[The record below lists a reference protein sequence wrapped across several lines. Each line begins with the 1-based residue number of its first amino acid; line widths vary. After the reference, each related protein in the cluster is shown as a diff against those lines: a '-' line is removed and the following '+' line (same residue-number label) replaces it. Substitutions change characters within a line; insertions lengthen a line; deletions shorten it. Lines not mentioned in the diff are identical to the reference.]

1 MATLSHI
8 VTKYDTLERLSQIY
22 RVPICMIL
30 RANQGQRGLLR
41 PGRRILIPFPNYC
54 LDQARHREEIFEKK
68 RYVVQ
73 RGDTLYGI
81 SKKFGTTMQKV
92 LQENGLSRPEELK
105 IGREITVSCP
115 GKGFVVY
122 SLKSTDTLEDV
133 ALKFGVSEQA
143 LWRYNEIA
151 CGAYPGM
158 QLIIP
163 LGEK

>member
-105 IGREITVSCP
+105 IGREITVSGGRFCSILIKID
-115 GKGFVVY
+115 GYAGRCCA
-122 SLKSTDTLEDV
+122 EIWRERAG
-133 ALKFGVSEQA
+133 ALA
-143 LWRYNEIA
+143 L
-151 CGAYPGM
+151 
-158 QLIIP
+158 
-163 LGEK
+163 